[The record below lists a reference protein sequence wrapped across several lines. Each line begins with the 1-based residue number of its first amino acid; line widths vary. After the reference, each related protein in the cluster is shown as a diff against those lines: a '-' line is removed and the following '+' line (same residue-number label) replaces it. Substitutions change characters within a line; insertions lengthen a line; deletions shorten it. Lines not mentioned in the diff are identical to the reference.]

1 MKIVNYLFLAA
12 VLTASLN
19 CTSAPTNVQVNVNAP
34 QTNAANSQASAQTSP
49 AAQTPAISPDAL
61 VKDLYAQHDK
71 KNSPFFQ
78 TKNRALVDKYFD
90 KPLADLIWKD
100 ANDSSGEVGALNA
113 DPLYNAQDT
122 EIKNFS
128 VGQPKIENG
137 KAKVV
142 ASFENFGEKRSVNY
156 ELVQKGSDWKIEDI
170 NYGKDGTLREWL
182 KGVGKSDTKT
192 ADGNFEGN
200 YQVGDTTCTVK
211 PVKMA
216 FEVKWKQGSGTE
228 MFFSEGRANDK
239 IIFASEVEEGEKS
252 NIFSFDDETYSTGI
266 FYRGDGKE
274 FPVKRIK

>member
-1 MKIVNYLFLAA
+1 MKLINYLFLAT
-12 VLTASLN
+12 VLIFTVN
-19 CTSAPTNVQVNVNAP
+19 CSTDVKTQVNVN
-34 QTNAANSQASAQTSP
+34 TAAENSAASQAAAQATP
-49 AAQTPAISPDAL
+49 AAQQTTTAPDAL

-78 TKNRALVDKYFD
+78 TKNRALVDKYFE
-90 KPLADLIWKD
+90 KSLADLIWKD
-100 ANDSSGEVGALNA
+100 ANDSSGEVGAIDG
-113 DPLYNAQDT
+113 DPLYNAQDI

-142 ASFENFGEKRSVNY
+142 ASFENFGKKQTITY
-156 ELVQKGSDWKIEDI
+156 ELVQKDSAWKIEDI
-170 NYGKDGTLREWL
+170 NYGDSGTLRKWL
-182 KGVGKSDTKT
+182 KDVAKSDAKS
-192 ADGNFEGN
+192 ADGNFEGK

-216 FEVKWKQGSGTE
+216 YEVKWEKGKGSE

-239 IIFASEVEEGEKS
+239 IIFVSEDKEGEKS
-252 NIFSFDDETYSTGI
+252 NVFSFDDESFSTGI

-274 FPVKRIK
+274 FAIKRIK